1 MPPLCRGRQRRVDT
15 STGAAIP
22 TLLTVVPLL
31 LLLAAAMGY
40 FVHRKGGIPW
50 LRAQLARAAKTGPA
64 TSTAD
69 IFNGEPMLSAS
80 YVAPH
85 PLTELNDA
93 AELAARQGTR

>member
-1 MPPLCRGRQRRVDT
+1 M
-15 STGAAIP
+15 
-22 TLLTVVPLL
+22 
-31 LLLAAAMGY
+31 
-40 FVHRKGGIPW
+40 
-50 LRAQLARAAKTGPA
+50 ARDVLPA
-64 TSTAD
+64 RTSTAD